1 MSTSFDDKTVFITSA
16 DIHMGPTLVDHFS
29 DLGAE
34 VIADEHNYTDD
45 DVSIDDIVS
54 DAGRIDILIGNFA
67 GPERF
72 SPASEL
78 QMDPTS
84 FDDEDFQGFL
94 DEMTWPVVRFVRAV
108 LPQLIERQEGKIV
121 GIVSGSVLQPMD
133 MHLYSAARGAAKTFL
148 ESVGKD
154 EKVAGNNVQVNGI
167 APTHHESDFY
177 FTEEI
182 LESGTRDELE
192 SELPR
197 GRMGTMKEMAYLIE
211 ALAGRASDN
220 LAGNIIPFGGGH
232 V

>member
-1 MSTSFDDKTVFITSA
+1 MSTSFDDKTVFVTSA
-16 DIHMGPTLVDHFS
+16 DIHMGPTLVEHFR
-29 DLGAE
+29 DLGAD
-34 VIADEHNYTDD
+34 VIADKHDCTDD
-45 DVSIDDIVS
+45 DISIDDIVA
-54 DAGRIDILIGNFA
+54 DAGRIDVLIGNFA
-67 GPERF
+67 GPEQF

-84 FDDEDFQGFL
+84 YDEAFQGFL
-94 DEMTWPVVRFVRAV
+94 DEMTWPMLRFVRAV
-108 LPQLIERQEGKIV
+108 LPQMIERQEGKIV
-121 GIVSGSVLQPMD
+121 GILSGSVLRPMD
-133 MHLYSAARGAAKTFL
+133 MHLYSAARGAAKTFI
-148 ESVGKD
+148 ESVEKD
-154 EKVAGNNVQVNGI
+154 EKVAGNNVQINGI

-197 GRMGTMKEMAYLIE
+197 GRMGSMNEMAYLIE
-211 ALAGRASDN
+211 ALAGRPSDN

>member
-1 MSTSFDDKTVFITSA
+1 MSTTFDDKTVFITSA
-16 DIHMGPTLVDHFS
+16 DHHMGPTLVEHFQE
-29 DLGAE
+29 LGAA
-34 VIADEHNYTDD
+34 VIADTHDYTADD
-45 DVSIDDIVS
+45 TNIDDIVAE
-54 DAGRIDILIGNFA
+54 AGRIDILIGNFA
-67 GPERF
+67 GPKQF

-78 QMDPTS
+78 VMDPTS

-94 DEMTWPVVRFVRAV
+94 DEMTWPMVRFVRAV
-108 LPQLIERQEGKIV
+108 LPQMIERQEGKVV
-121 GIVSGSVLQPMD
+121 GILSGSVLQPMD
-133 MHLYSAARGAAKTFL
+133 MHLYSAARGAAKTFI

-154 EKVAGNNVQVNGI
+154 EAVAGNNVQVNGI

-177 FTEEI
+177 FTEAI

-197 GRMGTMKEMAYLIE
+197 GKMGTMKEMAYTIE

-220 LAGNIIPFGGGH
+220 MAGNIIPWGGGH